1 MKITISV
8 VHNISY
14 VDSKAILPKEKRN
27 LIDKK
32 IRLLTV
38 KTVSL
43 TTIFSI
49 YLVRTS
55 SDKIILIN

>member
-8 VHNISY
+8 VHNTSY